1 MCGRY
6 TLAPGQG
13 DWEFADVRVQWDG
26 KPRYNIAPSQRAP
39 VIITERGVPVLTEM
53 QWGLVP
59 SWATDPK
66 IAFSLVNARSESAA
80 TKPAFRAAFRY
91 RRCLVPADGFY
102 EWQTIG
108 KKKQPWRFVRP
119 DRGLFAFAGLWEARS
134 APGRPNEVLHTFS
147 LMTTTPNIV
156 TEPVHDRMPVILE
169 ESGVRPWLEE
179 STSLEVLQSLLHPY
193 PAELLTRYP
202 VSALVG
208 NPKNDGM
215 ECIAEVALG
224 SSETQVVQ
232 GQLW

>member
-13 DWEFADVRVQWDG
+13 NWEFGDIRVQWDG

-66 IAFSLVNARSESAA
+66 IAFSLVNARSESVA

-119 DRGLFAFAGLWEARS
+119 DRALFAFAGLWEAWS
-134 APGRPNEVLHTFS
+134 APGKPSEVLHTFS
-147 LMTTTPNIV
+147 LMTTTPNAV
-156 TEPVHDRMPVILE
+156 TEPIHDRMPVILE
-169 ESGVRPWLEE
+169 ESGVRTWLDE
-179 STSLEVLQSLLHPY
+179 STSLAFLQSLLKPY
-193 PAELLTRYP
+193 PTEFLTRYP
-202 VSALVG
+202 VSAMVG
-208 NPKNDGM
+208 NPKNDGV
-215 ECIAEVALG
+215 ECLAESDRGG
-224 SSETQVVQ
+224 SEAQIVQ